1 MSLDANIDEE
11 LPDYTP
17 SFRIANPVIYFHHIV
32 NPDEATLTVEVLGPN
47 LGFTFGHK
55 RVKEIASRAHI
66 NNILTNK
73 TTGFLTLVGSQQR
86 MILAWSE
93 SGHGCGKMGD
103 ILDTPSGG
111 HEGAA
116 LPNVIWTRRGIH
128 LAKLLGLAFA
138 SPFDN
143 PGARNMTLQERLA
156 RRGVYQGGHV
166 EVKLATYAIFAML
179 EFFGITDDLNNVTR
193 RHLEQ
198 LKTASCTDRS
208 RPRFEI
214 YFSRKNCARCGLFA
228 QALEEI
234 TGISMKLCWK
244 ERLAQKE
251 YPKRKK
257 RPYPPFQRRDVVTE
271 PEAIAGDEQMVI
283 DVDQDL
289 DIEIDDDG
297 CVEEDEDEIMTVDLT
312 LDPSAI
318 DLTGGD
324 DCEPMPT
331 VDLTSDPAVA
341 TPEPPA
347 DNNDNRVDDYVS
359 GLAYCVGQ
367 FGEAATP
374 ARTAIVDL
382 ARLMKAHRGARA
394 TGSVR
399 KPLPATEV
407 TEEPEFLLGQ
417 PVSSIERILGSRPVR
432 APLSTPVLSRT
443 SAQPISPPLT
453 PQSPGMPLSQA
464 PSEDGSS
471 SNESIPSSLSLQTPP
486 SSQEKDWRTGHRDAV
501 IETPTRAPRGALPY
515 SITYYSKADENTVI
529 QEDEEMTTGWLDA
542 PSPF

>member
-1 MSLDANIDEE
+1 MRKDG
-11 LPDYTP
+11 
-17 SFRIANPVIYFHHIV
+17 RH
-32 NPDEATLTVEVLGPN
+32 
-47 LGFTFGHK
+47 
-55 RVKEIASRAHI
+55 
-66 NNILTNK
+66 
-73 TTGFLTLVGSQQR
+73 
-86 MILAWSE
+86 
-93 SGHGCGKMGD
+93 SGHTKRRARRCCSPQCQMDSEG
-103 ILDTPSGG
+103 DTPCK
-111 HEGAA
+111 
-116 LPNVIWTRRGIH
+116 T
-128 LAKLLGLAFA
+128 LGSSL
-138 SPFDN
+138 
-143 PGARNMTLQERLA
+143 RLA
-156 RRGVYQGGHV
+156 LRQSRGAHHDCAGEARSEGRLPGGHV

-179 EFFGITDDLNNVTR
+179 EFFGITEDLNNVTR

-244 ERLAQKE
+244 ERLAPKE

-257 RPYPPFQRRDVVTE
+257 RPYSLYQRRAAVAE
-271 PEAIAGDEQMVI
+271 LEATAGDEQMVI
-283 DVDQDL
+283 DVDEDP
-289 DIEIDDDG
+289 DIEVDDDG
-297 CVEEDEDEIMTVDLT
+297 YVEEDEDEIMTIDLT
-312 LDPSAI
+312 IDPSAI

-324 DCEPMPT
+324 DCEAMPT

-347 DNNDNRVDDYVS
+347 DNDNRVDDYVS

-382 ARLMKAHRGARA
+382 ARLMKAHRGART
-394 TGSVR
+394 TGGVR

-432 APLSTPVLSRT
+432 APQATPILRRT

-453 PQSPGMPLSQA
+453 PQSPELPLDQA
-464 PSEDGSS
+464 SSEDGSS
-471 SNESIPSSLSLQTPP
+471 SNESIPSSLSLRTPP
-486 SSQEKDWRTGHRDAV
+486 PSQQKDWRAGYQDAV
-501 IETPTRAPRGALPY
+501 IETPTRAPRGTLPFG
-515 SITYYSKADENTVI
+515 TYYSKASEDTI
-529 QEDEEMTTGWLDA
+529 AQEDEEMTAGWLDA

>member
-1 MSLDANIDEE
+1 MSPDANIDQE
-11 LPDYTP
+11 LPDFTP
-17 SFRIANPVIYFHHIV
+17 SFRIANPIFYFHHIV
-32 NPDEATLTVEVLGPN
+32 NADEATLTVEVLGPN

-55 RVKEIASRAHI
+55 RAKEITSRAHI
-66 NNILTNK
+66 NAILTKK
-73 TTGFLTLVGSQQR
+73 TVGFLTLVGSQQR

-103 ILDTPSGG
+103 ILDVPSEG

-116 LPNVIWTRRGIH
+116 LPNIIWTRRGIH
-128 LAKLLGLAFA
+128 LANILGLAFA

-143 PGARNMTLQERLA
+143 SGKRTMTIQERLA

-193 RHLEQ
+193 HHLEQ
-198 LKTASCTDRS
+198 LRTASCTDRS

-214 YFSRKNCARCGLFA
+214 YFSRKNCARCGRFA

-234 TGISMKLCWK
+234 TGISIKLCWK

-251 YPKRKK
+251 YPKMKIGSASL
-257 RPYPPFQRRDVVTE
+257 YQRRAVATE
-271 PEAIAGDEQMVI
+271 PEATTVDEQIVI
-283 DVDQDL
+283 DVDEDS
-289 DIEIDDDG
+289 DMEDDDCG
-297 CVEEDEDEIMTVDLT
+297 YMEEDEDEIMTIDLT

-318 DLTGGD
+318 DLTGGED
-324 DCEPMPT
+324 GEPMPT

-347 DNNDNRVDDYVS
+347 DNDSRVDDYVS

-367 FGEAATP
+367 FEQAATP

-382 ARLMKAHRGARA
+382 ARLMKAHQGARVLA
-394 TGSVR
+394 SVR

-417 PVSSIERILGSRPVR
+417 PVSSIEKILGSRPVR
-432 APLSTPVLSRT
+432 APHSTPVLRRI
-443 SAQPISPPLT
+443 SAQPIVSPPLT
-453 PQSPGMPLSQA
+453 PQSPGMPLDQA
-464 PSEDGSS
+464 SSEDGSS
-471 SNESIPSSLSLQTPP
+471 SNESIPSSLSLRTPP
-486 SSQEKDWRTGHRDAV
+486 PSNQRDWGTGLLDAV
-501 IETPTRAPRGALPY
+501 IETPTRAPRSTRPV
-515 SITYYSKADENTVI
+515 ITYYSKANENTVA
-529 QEDEEMTTGWLDA
+529 QEDEDMTTGWLDA

>member
-1 MSLDANIDEE
+1 MSPDANTDEE
-11 LPDYTP
+11 LPDFTP
-17 SFRIANPVIYFHHIV
+17 SFRIANPAFYFHHIV

-55 RVKEIASRAHI
+55 RAKEITSRAHI
-66 NNILTNK
+66 NTILTKK
-73 TTGFLTLVGSQQR
+73 TVGFLTLVGSQQR

-103 ILDTPSGG
+103 ILDVPSGA

-116 LPNVIWTRRGIH
+116 LPNIIWTRRGIH
-128 LAKLLGLAFA
+128 LANILGLAFA

-143 PGARNMTLQERLA
+143 SGKRTMTMQERLA

-198 LKTASCTDRS
+198 LRTASCTDRS

-214 YFSRKNCARCGLFA
+214 YFSRKNCARCGRFA
-228 QALEEI
+228 QVLEEI
-234 TGISMKLCWK
+234 TGISIKLCWK

-251 YPKRKK
+251 YPKMKIGSASL
-257 RPYPPFQRRDVVTE
+257 FQRRAAVTE
-271 PEAIAGDEQMVI
+271 PEAATADEQIVI
-283 DVDQDL
+283 DVDEDS
-289 DIEIDDDG
+289 DIEDDDDG
-297 CVEEDEDEIMTVDLT
+297 CVEEDEDEIMTIDLT

-318 DLTGGD
+318 DLTEGD
-324 DCEPMPT
+324 DFEPMST

-347 DNNDNRVDDYVS
+347 DNDSRVDDYVS

-374 ARTAIVDL
+374 ARTAIIDL
-382 ARLMKAHRGARA
+382 ARLMKAHQGARA
-394 TGSVR
+394 SASVR

-432 APLSTPVLSRT
+432 APQSTPILRRT

-453 PQSPGMPLSQA
+453 PQSPDMPLDQTS
-464 PSEDGSS
+464 SEDGSS
-471 SNESIPSSLSLQTPP
+471 SNESIPSTLSLRTPP
-486 SSQEKDWRTGHRDAV
+486 PFQQRDWRTGHRDLV
-501 IETPTRAPRGALPY
+501 IETPTRAPRGTLP
-515 SITYYSKADENTVI
+515 SVTYCSKADEKTVT

>member
-1 MSLDANIDEE
+1 MSLGVNTDEE
-11 LPDYTP
+11 LLDFTP
-17 SFRIANPVIYFHHIV
+17 SFRIAKPAFYFHHIV

-55 RVKEIASRAHI
+55 RAKEIASRAHI

-103 ILDTPSGG
+103 ILDVPSEG

-116 LPNVIWTRRGIH
+116 LPNAIWTRRGIH
-128 LAKLLGLAFA
+128 LAKLMGLAFA

-143 PGARNMTLQERLA
+143 PGARTMTVQERLA

-179 EFFGITDDLNNVTR
+179 EFFGITEDLNNVTR

-244 ERLAQKE
+244 ERLVQKE

-257 RPYPPFQRRDVVTE
+257 RPYSLFQRRAAVTE
-271 PEAIAGDEQMVI
+271 PEATAGDEQMVI
-283 DVDQDL
+283 DVDQDS
-289 DIEIDDDG
+289 DIEDDDGG
-297 CVEEDEDEIMTVDLT
+297 CVEEDEDEIMTIDLT

-331 VDLTSDPAVA
+331 VDLTADPAVA
-341 TPEPPA
+341 TPGPPA

-374 ARTAIVDL
+374 ARIAIVDL
-382 ARLMKAHRGARA
+382 ARLMKAHRGAQA
-394 TGSVR
+394 TTSVR

-432 APLSTPVLSRT
+432 APQATPILRRT

-453 PQSPGMPLSQA
+453 PQSPEMPLDQA
-464 PSEDGSS
+464 SSEDGSS
-471 SNESIPSSLSLQTPP
+471 SNESIPSSLSLRTPP
-486 SSQEKDWRTGHRDAV
+486 PSQRKEWRAAHQDAA
-501 IETPTRAPRGALPY
+501 IETPTRAPRGTLPFV
-515 SITYYSKADENTVI
+515 TYYSKANEDTI
-529 QEDEEMTTGWLDA
+529 SQEDEEMTTGWLDA